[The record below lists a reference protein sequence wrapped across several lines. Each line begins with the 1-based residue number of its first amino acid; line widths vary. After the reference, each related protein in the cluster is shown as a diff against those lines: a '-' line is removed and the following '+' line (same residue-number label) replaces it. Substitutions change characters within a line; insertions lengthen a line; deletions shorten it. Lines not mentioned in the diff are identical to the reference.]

1 MRELLLAWSARLSLL
16 LVFCTVA
23 MASFA
28 AAVTVT
34 YRGVKYK
41 SNKKQTYLMVVSA
54 PYSGDVLVASS
65 VYVES
70 IDKTLPVTE
79 VGSSAFSE
87 CEGLISVTLRRL
99 RRLVIMPSTRQR
111 TLRP

>member
-1 MRELLLAWSARLSLL
+1 MRKLLLAWSARLSLL

-54 PYSGDVLVASS
+54 PYSGLSRWYQVCMLSR
-65 VYVES
+65 
-70 IDKTLPVTE
+70 
-79 VGSSAFSE
+79 
-87 CEGLISVTLRRL
+87 LIKHCL
-99 RRLVIMPSTRQR
+99 
-111 TLRP
+111 

>member
-1 MRELLLAWSARLSLL
+1 MRKLLLAWSARLSLL

-41 SNKKQTYLMVVSA
+41 SNKKQTYLMVVKA
-54 PYSGDVLVASS
+54 PYSGDISVVAS
-65 VYVES
+65 VYVQS

-87 CEGLISVTLRRL
+87 CEGLISVTLPES
-99 RRLVIMPSTRQR
+99 VTKIGDYAFDS
-111 TLRP
+111 

>member
-1 MRELLLAWSARLSLL
+1 MRKLLLAWSARLSLL

-41 SNKKQTYLMVVSA
+41 SDKKQTYLMVVKA
-54 PYSGDVLVASS
+54 PYSGDISVVSS

-87 CEGLISVTLRRL
+87 CEGLISVTLPES
-99 RRLVIMPSTRQR
+99 VT
-111 TLRP
+111 